1 MAKYADVIDLYDDN
15 GKLLK
20 SNVPLEKISP
30 VVNPAIKSL
39 VDNAKRT
46 VAVNLGGVEAALK
59 SGKIGKHTQILGREL
74 NLDIAG
80 NIDAIEAKIKQ
91 YVSVEEG
98 DDTEIKRFNDGK
110 LLLVKVPK
118 ARIEA
123 AATYDASL
131 LSVDAYRTF
140 CVLEDVFCVVV
151 TCCIVDC
158 AELVGAVVE
167 AVPVLSVCSA
177 PLYFAESSHSWKEHV
192 LEMVE
197 SADVLCPEVSLYSE
211 DVLSLLSGHAVSIRL
226 V

>member
-123 AATYDASL
+123 AA
-131 LSVDAYRTF
+131 
-140 CVLEDVFCVVV
+140 
-151 TCCIVDC
+151 
-158 AELVGAVVE
+158 
-167 AVPVLSVCSA
+167 
-177 PLYFAESSHSWKEHV
+177 
-192 LEMVE
+192 
-197 SADVLCPEVSLYSE
+197 
-211 DVLSLLSGHAVSIRL
+211 
-226 V
+226 